1 MGAYDA
7 IERKLIDNQPIADFY
22 SDTFSA
28 CFNYAWELQVV
39 KLGAD
44 GNPLI
49 TLEVSMDEVNWD
61 TYHIESTNYE
71 MIDNSV
77 TFFDDLFAFK
87 HFRIGVQANG
97 TTAGNITATMFLK
110 DR

>member
-1 MGAYDA
+1 MGAA
-7 IERKLIDNQPIADFY
+7 NPIERKLIDNLPIADLT
-22 SDTFSA
+22 SDTLSA
-28 CFNYAWELQVV
+28 CFNYAWELQIV
-39 KLGAD
+39 KSGAN

-61 TYHIESTNYE
+61 YYHLMATGYE
-71 MIDNSV
+71 LSDDSV

-87 HFRIGVQANG
+87 HFRISVLANG
-97 TTAGNITATMFLK
+97 TTAGNITATIFLK